1 RLEREGQGLNLSVE
15 VRDGI
20 LKHSKGKGH
29 IISENP
35 NLLAMTL
42 EGQIVRISDI
52 VAYVNHDLDDAI
64 RGKVLALEEVPGP
77 ILERLGTTHSARIS
91 RLVTDMVT
99 SSRLEEKRQIRM
111 SEEVLGALIALR
123 DFLYERV

>member
-1 RLEREGQGLNLSVE
+1 

-42 EGQIVRISDI
+42 EGQIVRIADI
-52 VAYVNHDLDDAI
+52 VAYVNHDLDDSDPGQGAVGR
-64 RGKVLALEEVPGP
+64 RGAAEILDKLGRTPQRAHLAHG
-77 ILERLGTTHSARIS
+77 GWTWSS
-91 RLVTDMVT
+91 

-111 SEEVLGALIALR
+111 SEDVLGR
-123 DFLYERV
+123 